1 MLIKKATYNKL
12 INCPKIPPE
21 VGGILFGNDVI
32 VDTVIFDLKR
42 NQPIDLE
49 TNYIPNVEYLNLQI
63 SIFIK
68 KGKDFLGMFHTH
80 LPQWDSL
87 SNIDIHYIKK
97 IMKAM
102 PAEIKWLYFPIVYP
116 SINIRSY
123 IARKLKEEII
133 IVEDKIEI
141 V

>member
-1 MLIKKATYNKL
+1 
-12 INCPKIPPE
+12 
-21 VGGILFGNDVI
+21 
-32 VDTVIFDLKR
+32 
-42 NQPIDLE
+42 
-49 TNYIPNVEYLNLQI
+49 
-63 SIFIK
+63 
-68 KGKDFLGMFHTH
+68 MFHTH

-87 SNIDIHYIKK
+87 SNTDIHYIKK

-102 PAEIKWLYFPIVYP
+102 PTEIEWLYFPIVYP

-141 V
+141 VWMISILRKAVAFLWYDNLEDFMTPMVVGKYADGKEK